1 MKKIFN
7 FSGLLLLCMAL
18 MLPVLTSC
26 DNDDFDTQQYKGGIH
41 LNVWGPCPVARGGEL
56 RFLGSGLN
64 QIKSIELPGCGEI
77 TDITVVS
84 PSEIRI
90 TVPQNAEPGK
100 VVLHHANGEITSQTL
115 LSFTE
120 PIILES
126 MTPMTV
132 KPGQELTISGDY
144 LNLIHE
150 VIFSEDVVVDEEEFT
165 AHSRYEIKLIV
176 PAEARSGEV
185 IISDGAE
192 EMPNWIHSE
201 EELTVVLPSFASVAD
216 LADKKPGD
224 VIELPG
230 QDLDLV
236 TKVEMPNGDEL
247 EFTVADGKI
256 SFVLPE
262 NASDGVINVI
272 AAPGVKVPVATIGMA
287 VPTDLSVT
295 PSTELRAGDNLEIS
309 GTNLEL
315 VSAITFAGA
324 SAASDFT
331 LENGKITVAM
341 PAAAIS
347 GDITLDLL
355 SGKNVTL
362 HIETAKPGNI
372 SYASASAPLGES
384 MTVTGNNLDVV
395 SEIEFAGGVK
405 ATPSSLAS
413 DRLEVVIPTK
423 AENGK
428 LIFRMANG
436 ESVEGPEMTFT
447 SPTCAWI
454 SDLPEKFVKG
464 QRYTL
469 TVVNIDKLQNVT
481 LNGVQAKY
489 MDDPAAGTMLLQ
501 IPSDLE
507 GTFELKLISSNGEM
521 SYQVAIIPA
530 ETIAYEGPTMLTW
543 GEEGR
548 FGIDLKFFKDAKP
561 GDVLKIYLTQTPNWG
576 QAQLNDGTWSPS
588 IPFGETA
595 KFGSESY
602 IKTDE
607 ILSSKD
613 IDSVSLVLTDEVLA
627 HILGNAGDYF
637 GLNTAY
643 NLTGQVGMVIQ
654 GSDIQ
659 IDKVVFIYQ

>member
-41 LNVWGPCPVARGGEL
+41 LNVCGPCPVARGGEL

-192 EMPNWIHSE
+192 DIPNWIHSE

-272 AAPGVKVPVATIGMA
+272 AASGVKVPVATI
-287 VPTDLSVT
+287 L
-295 PSTELRAGDNLEIS
+295 
-309 GTNLEL
+309 
-315 VSAITFAGA
+315 
-324 SAASDFT
+324 
-331 LENGKITVAM
+331 K
-341 PAAAIS
+341 
-347 GDITLDLL
+347 
-355 SGKNVTL
+355 
-362 HIETAKPGNI
+362 
-372 SYASASAPLGES
+372 
-384 MTVTGNNLDVV
+384 
-395 SEIEFAGGVK
+395 
-405 ATPSSLAS
+405 
-413 DRLEVVIPTK
+413 
-423 AENGK
+423 
-428 LIFRMANG
+428 
-436 ESVEGPEMTFT
+436 
-447 SPTCAWI
+447 SP
-454 SDLPEKFVKG
+454 V
-464 QRYTL
+464 Q
-469 TVVNIDKLQNVT
+469 T
-481 LNGVQAKY
+481 LN
-489 MDDPAAGTMLLQ
+489 
-501 IPSDLE
+501 SC
-507 GTFELKLISSNGEM
+507 
-521 SYQVAIIPA
+521 
-530 ETIAYEGPTMLTW
+530 
-543 GEEGR
+543 R
-548 FGIDLKFFKDAKP
+548 
-561 GDVLKIYLTQTPNWG
+561 
-576 QAQLNDGTWSPS
+576 
-588 IPFGETA
+588 
-595 KFGSESY
+595 
-602 IKTDE
+602 
-607 ILSSKD
+607 LSH
-613 IDSVSLVLTDEVLA
+613 SLVHLQLPTSL
-627 HILGNAGDYF
+627 LK
-637 GLNTAY
+637 TAR
-643 NLTGQVGMVIQ
+643 LL
-654 GSDIQ
+654 
-659 IDKVVFIYQ
+659 